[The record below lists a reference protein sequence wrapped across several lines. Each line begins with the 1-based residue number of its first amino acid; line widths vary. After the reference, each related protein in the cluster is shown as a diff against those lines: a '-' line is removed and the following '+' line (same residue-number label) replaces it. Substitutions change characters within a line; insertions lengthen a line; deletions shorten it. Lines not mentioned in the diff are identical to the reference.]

1 MSRINKVI
9 QQKEMAVQK
18 RGIPVANTA
27 IPVYDTNGRIINPEK
42 KRRDTRL
49 AIAIIAVTAILSF
62 IYLPQMFLG
71 EEKVNSEN
79 AAVKYDTSAIKLS
92 SDALKNNPSKDF
104 DGDGIE
110 NSEES
115 SEGTNP
121 WFIDSDLDG
130 LTDYC
135 ELYVTKTNPKEFNKD
150 YLIDQQKKYD
160 EKKDKSLGSP
170 YKIGNVILWADDYE
184 SKAYGS
190 VVKTTTGYR
199 FCNFSGYAQFPED
212 EGKYAYK
219 VENGVRKS
227 LTYREDER
235 VWKVSSGDTVEL
247 YKKELEGTVDF
258 SFFGMHIYAS
268 DNLATSLL
276 SKILPDRGFIT
287 ATAKT
292 KMDVDPDTRDS
303 TITDIKKV
311 KYKKKDTYR
320 FTMNTNKLNDLQFV
334 RQTIKEENDCVAVSL
349 YNKNEGEYVAIVYG
363 YTYEGDLLL
372 ADKDSLEPVGVLST
386 TEKAKKIMNES
397 GTLVS
402 YSYFDFEGF
411 GFNSLNGDRI
421 SFFATSSGDTQKNR
435 LGDNSE
441 NTVEQNDSSENRTDT
456 QDGES
461 SNISDTAPEND
472 TAE

>member
-1 MSRINKVI
+1 
-9 QQKEMAVQK
+9 
-18 RGIPVANTA
+18 
-27 IPVYDTNGRIINPEK
+27 
-42 KRRDTRL
+42 
-49 AIAIIAVTAILSF
+49 
-62 IYLPQMFLG
+62 MFLS
-71 EEKVNSEN
+71 EEKVSSEN

-268 DNLATSLL
+268 DNLATSVL

-334 RQTIKEENDCVAVSL
+334 RQTIKEEDDCVAVSL

-386 TEKAKKIMNES
+386 TEKAKK
-397 GTLVS
+397 
-402 YSYFDFEGF
+402 
-411 GFNSLNGDRI
+411 
-421 SFFATSSGDTQKNR
+421 
-435 LGDNSE
+435 
-441 NTVEQNDSSENRTDT
+441 
-456 QDGES
+456 
-461 SNISDTAPEND
+461 
-472 TAE
+472 

>member
-1 MSRINKVI
+1 M
-9 QQKEMAVQK
+9 
-18 RGIPVANTA
+18 
-27 IPVYDTNGRIINPEK
+27 
-42 KRRDTRL
+42 
-49 AIAIIAVTAILSF
+49 
-62 IYLPQMFLG
+62 
-71 EEKVNSEN
+71 
-79 AAVKYDTSAIKLS
+79 
-92 SDALKNNPSKDF
+92 
-104 DGDGIE
+104 
-110 NSEES
+110 
-115 SEGTNP
+115 
-121 WFIDSDLDG
+121 
-130 LTDYC
+130 
-135 ELYVTKTNPKEFNKD
+135 
-150 YLIDQQKKYD
+150 
-160 EKKDKSLGSP
+160 
-170 YKIGNVILWADDYE
+170 
-184 SKAYGS
+184 
-190 VVKTTTGYR
+190 
-199 FCNFSGYAQFPED
+199 
-212 EGKYAYK
+212 
-219 VENGVRKS
+219 
-227 LTYREDER
+227 
-235 VWKVSSGDTVEL
+235 SSGDTVEL

-268 DNLATSLL
+268 DNLATSVL

-334 RQTIKEENDCVAVSL
+334 RQTIKEEDDCVAVSL

>member
-18 RGIPVANTA
+18 RGIPVTNTA

-62 IYLPQMFLG
+62 IYLPQMFLS
-71 EEKVNSEN
+71 EEKVSSEN

-199 FCNFSGYAQFPED
+199 FCNFSG
-212 EGKYAYK
+212 
-219 VENGVRKS
+219 
-227 LTYREDER
+227 
-235 VWKVSSGDTVEL
+235 
-247 YKKELEGTVDF
+247 
-258 SFFGMHIYAS
+258 
-268 DNLATSLL
+268 
-276 SKILPDRGFIT
+276 
-287 ATAKT
+287 
-292 KMDVDPDTRDS
+292 
-303 TITDIKKV
+303 
-311 KYKKKDTYR
+311 
-320 FTMNTNKLNDLQFV
+320 
-334 RQTIKEENDCVAVSL
+334 
-349 YNKNEGEYVAIVYG
+349 
-363 YTYEGDLLL
+363 
-372 ADKDSLEPVGVLST
+372 
-386 TEKAKKIMNES
+386 
-397 GTLVS
+397 
-402 YSYFDFEGF
+402 
-411 GFNSLNGDRI
+411 
-421 SFFATSSGDTQKNR
+421 
-435 LGDNSE
+435 
-441 NTVEQNDSSENRTDT
+441 
-456 QDGES
+456 
-461 SNISDTAPEND
+461 
-472 TAE
+472 